1 MEYKPTYTKEEIDE
15 LTNWFET
22 HTYEKELDLGD
33 GIYIK
38 NLDETIPPM
47 LHVAQ
52 TKYENRTFSGQIH
65 QLFRIREAL
74 LSSASTRLVNSM

>member
-15 LTNWFET
+15 LTIWFET